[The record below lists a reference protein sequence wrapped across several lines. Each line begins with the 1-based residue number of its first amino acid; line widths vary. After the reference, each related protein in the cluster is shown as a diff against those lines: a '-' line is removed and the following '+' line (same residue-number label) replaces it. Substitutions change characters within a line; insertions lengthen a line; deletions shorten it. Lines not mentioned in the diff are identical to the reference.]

1 MALALT
7 RFAAAQAAV
16 ADEPRRARARA
27 YMPRTS
33 SLYISRR
40 AWMSFCAGQPY
51 LRYSERCA
59 PDQTVTPV
67 PDVIV
72 TDDVCA
78 SLA

>member
-1 MALALT
+1 
-7 RFAAAQAAV
+7 
-16 ADEPRRARARA
+16 
-27 YMPRTS
+27 
-33 SLYISRR
+33 
-40 AWMSFCAGQPY
+40 MSFCAGQPY